1 MTVSSTANAAVLL
14 YDARARV
21 VFSTAYFFT
30 PYQRSDVLFLIDPNA
45 SSADVLPV
53 APSTWTA
60 MESLALRC
68 GANVGGI
75 NFDLLRRQVMDWR
88 GVTAH
93 GLAGAGEQRLSG
105 FLHCLFLH

>member
-1 MTVSSTANAAVLL
+1 
-14 YDARARV
+14 
-21 VFSTAYFFT
+21 
-30 PYQRSDVLFLIDPNA
+30 
-45 SSADVLPV
+45 
-53 APSTWTA
+53 
-60 MESLALRC
+60 MESLAKRC

>member
-1 MTVSSTANAAVLL
+1 MSS
-14 YDARARV
+14 
-21 VFSTAYFFT
+21 FSTAYFSIA
-30 PYQRSDVLFLIDPNA
+30 YHRSHCLSPLCVLLIDPSA
-45 SSADVLPV
+45 SNADVLPV
-53 APSTWTA
+53 ALSTWAA
-60 MESLALRC
+60 MESLAKRC